1 MAARVSVSSM
11 FLWDLDPRGIADVIS
26 GARLDGV
33 ELWVETPWYW
43 EGGRRKEQAEEMK
56 RELDGLAKTVHAPV
70 MDLNPASYNDL
81 VCRAT
86 TEETLRAIDLAEF
99 LGADLVTIH
108 PGRRTAKRPVRE
120 VEREKLRRY
129 LRACLDHAEEGEILL
144 ALENLEPFP
153 WNICADLEE
162 MGRFLD
168 DFPLGMT
175 LDISHAT
182 PPASRAI
189 AFAKTFAERIL
200 NVHVSATRDGTRHL
214 PTRDGSADEV
224 LAALRD
230 IGYDGPLTLELDDKK
245 FPGTLSKRDK
255 VEVLIRERNHLESVW
270 G

>member
-1 MAARVSVSSM
+1 MRVSVSSM

-70 MDLNPASYNDL
+70 MDLNPASYNDR

-86 TEETLRAIDLAEF
+86 MEETLRAIDLAGF

-129 LRACLDHAEEGEILL
+129 LRACLDRAVEGGILL
-144 ALENLEPFP
+144 ALENLEPLP
-153 WNICADLEE
+153 WNICADVEE

-175 LDISHAT
+175 LDISHAI
-182 PPASRAI
+182 PPLSRGI
-189 AFAKTFAERIL
+189 AFAETFAERIL
-200 NVHVSATRDGTRHL
+200 NVHVSTTREGTRHH
-214 PTRDGSADEV
+214 PISDGSADDV
-224 LAALRD
+224 LAALRK
-230 IGYDGPLTLELDDKK
+230 IGYDGPLTLELDDNK
-245 FPGTLSKRDK
+245 FAGTLSKEDK
-255 VEVLIRERNHLESVW
+255 VGVLIGERRHLESVW